1 MSGTNSS
8 LWLTGAGLA
17 PLALLLLAAAR
28 QDLKSA
34 TIPNALVAVG
44 IVIALLLHGLVPR
57 GDGFLSPTPGGL
69 GLLKALLGAAIGFA
83 VLFPAYLV
91 RAMGAGDVKL
101 MAMVGAFLGPDD
113 ILPAL
118 VGTFLA
124 GGVVALA
131 VALARGVALQMF
143 RNIAY
148 MLRVTIMKLPLPGL
162 PAIEPPLQSV
172 AKAPY
177 AVAIALGTFG
187 AIAWLSM
194 PFIST

>member
-118 VGTFLA
+118 LGTFLA

>member
-1 MSGTNSS
+1 MSDLLSAF
-8 LWLTGAGLA
+8 WLAGAGIV
-17 PLALLLLAAAR
+17 PLIFLLLLAAR

-34 TIPNALVAVG
+34 TIPNPLVAAG
-44 IVIALLLHGLVPR
+44 IVVALLLHGLLPS
-57 GDGFLSPTPGGL
+57 GGGFLSPAPGGL
-69 GLLKALLGAAIGFA
+69 GLLAALQGLAIGFA
-83 VLFPAYLV
+83 VLFPAYVV

-124 GGVVALA
+124 GGVVALV
-131 VALARGVALQMF
+131 VALAHGAALQMF

-162 PAIEPPLQSV
+162 PEIEPPLQSV

-177 AVAIALGTFG
+177 GVAIALGTLG
-187 AIAWLSM
+187 AIAWLAM